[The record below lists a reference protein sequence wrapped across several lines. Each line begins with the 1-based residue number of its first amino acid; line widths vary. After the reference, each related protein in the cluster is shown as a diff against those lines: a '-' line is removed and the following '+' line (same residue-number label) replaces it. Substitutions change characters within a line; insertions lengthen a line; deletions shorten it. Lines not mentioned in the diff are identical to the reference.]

1 MLSASALKLL
11 LVAIGAGG
19 RTVGSFFMDGANEER
34 LSGFCARLRM
44 PPVGHC
50 AAPGQEA
57 QASSGAAAAA
67 VIHGYWGCWG
77 C

>member
-11 LVAIGAGG
+11 LVAIGGEG
-19 RTVGSFFMDGANEER
+19 NTVGSFFMDGANEER
-34 LSGFCARLRM
+34 LRGFYGRLRM
-44 PPVGHC
+44 PPGSHC

-67 VIHGYWGCWG
+67 VIHGNWGC
-77 C
+77 CC

>member
-11 LVAIGAGG
+11 LVAIGGEG
-19 RTVGSFFMDGANEER
+19 KTVGSFFMDGANEER
-34 LSGFCARLRM
+34 LRGFCVRLRM
-44 PPVGHC
+44 PPGGHC

-67 VIHGYWGCWG
+67 VIHGNWSCWG